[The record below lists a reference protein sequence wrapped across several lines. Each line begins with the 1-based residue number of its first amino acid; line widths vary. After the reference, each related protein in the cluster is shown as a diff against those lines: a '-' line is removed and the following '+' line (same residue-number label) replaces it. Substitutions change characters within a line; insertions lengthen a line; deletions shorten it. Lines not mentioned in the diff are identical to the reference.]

1 MTSYGTG
8 ILKGACLN
16 MNRPVL
22 FIAIL
27 TVAVMPV
34 LLLCNNPLDD
44 PPLTWRTKV
53 AVPMTNDRFIIGEE
67 FDNLFS
73 FEDDDV
79 EILNVL
85 QRYYDDPS
93 EIGRDTVRGDT
104 VVFSAA
110 HTDTSEFESHEDTL
124 DAMEFRVSLGPLGIS
139 GAPSQNHVVP
149 VLHAAGQFEDTVR
162 LTLEK
167 IYSVKFYDTVLN
179 VMPVTLHNSGSVGI
193 TDVHIGIVGIDT
205 ASVGTLDAGDH
216 AVANLNLAGAM
227 MGHTALFYVAGNSDS
242 DAAKEITIG
251 FTMTGLIGEE
261 LRVEDSAVAF
271 SKEFVNAYELSD
283 TIDVD
288 YIDIGEGF
296 FRYSMMNYSGVDFFV
311 QGIHRH
317 MWMSAFCEDRN
328 ITRYEELANVSGSD
342 SAGSYFGNIIE
353 SEGFS
358 FSNREITFGRENISN
373 CRLFSEWDESLG
385 KSVTKVGYLVSS
397 VPPVGKIVTMSAHDS
412 LMFTVSASS
421 LKFRELMGTMAKAY
435 DHQSDTQMV
444 AINLPWNNSV
454 KDSLRGRFFLENV
467 WGDIMMRTA
476 LPGRSFLD
484 TLRID
489 FIAYSPDSTTV
500 RDSTSTALNRVGN
513 DSTFIRSIDITDVAN
528 SYSDSVAIVV
538 NTHIPQGTRMRVVN
552 DLMPGDPDYQKYL
565 GRMIINVSTLF
576 RLNAKLDWEVF
587 RPVNM
592 DLGSSRFKMDD
603 AMRYVEKLDD
613 RSAVF
618 EMWLRNSSNLNLS
631 LFALVAAD
639 ALMDTL
645 DSLTMNEV
653 HRLIQDTALARQQG
667 YINLFG
673 NSGISVWKRN
683 AELEKYTSI
692 RLSDWQLQ
700 RLCSADS
707 LNFRWW
713 ARFNEQERDAMSDT
727 DYVNMKS
734 RLTIDGNNNTDSLII
749 WE

>member
-1 MTSYGTG
+1 
-8 ILKGACLN
+8 
-16 MNRPVL
+16 MNRCLL
-22 FIAIL
+22 FIAVLI
-27 TVAVMPV
+27 VAAMPV
-34 LLLCNNPLDD
+34 LLSCNNPLDD
-44 PPLTWRTKV
+44 PPLQWQTKV

-93 EIGRDTVRGDT
+93 EIGADTVLGDT

-110 HTDTSEFESHEDTL
+110 HNDTSEFESHEDTL
-124 DAMEFRVSLGPLGIS
+124 DAMEFRVSLGPLAIS
-139 GAPSQNHVVP
+139 GAPAHNHVLP
-149 VLHAAGQFEDTVR
+149 VLHPAGQFEDTVR
-162 LTLEK
+162 LVLEK

-179 VMPVTLHNSGSVGI
+179 VMPITLHNSGSIAMTNVSL
-193 TDVHIGIVGIDT
+193 GIVGIDT
-205 ASVGTLDAGDH
+205 VSVGTLDAGGD
-216 AVANLNLAGAM
+216 AVANLDLAGATI
-227 MGHTALFYVAGNSDS
+227 GHTALFYVSGSSAS
-242 DAAKEITIG
+242 DAAKEITID
-251 FTMTGLIGEE
+251 FTMTGLVGEE
-261 LRVEDSAVAF
+261 MRVEDSLVAF
-271 SKEFVNAYELSD
+271 SREFVNAYELSD
-283 TIDVD
+283 TIAVD

-296 FRYSMMNYSGVDFFV
+296 FRYSMMNYTGVDFLV
-311 QGIHRH
+311 YGIHRH

-342 SAGSYFGNIIE
+342 SAGSYFGKIIE
-353 SEGFS
+353 TQAFS
-358 FSNREITFGRENISN
+358 YSNREITFGKENISN
-373 CRLFSEWDESLG
+373 CRLFSEWDESIG

-397 VPPVGKIVTMSAHDS
+397 VPPVGNIVTMSAHDS
-412 LMFTVSASS
+412 LMFTISASS
-421 LKFRELMGTMAKAY
+421 LKFRELMGTMVKTY
-435 DHQSDTQMV
+435 QQQSDTQMV

-454 KDSLRGRFFLENV
+454 KDSLRGKFFLKKV
-467 WGDIMMRTA
+467 WGDIMVRTA

-489 FIAYSPDSTTV
+489 FMAYSPDSTAV
-500 RDSTSTALNRVGN
+500 RDSTSTTLNRVGN
-513 DSTFIRSIDITDVAN
+513 DSAFIRSIDITDVAN

-538 NTHIPQGTRMRVVN
+538 NTHIPKGTRMRVVN

-592 DLGSSRFKMDD
+592 DLGSSRFKVDE
-603 AMRYVEKLDD
+603 ALRYVGKLGD

-618 EMWLRNSSNLNLS
+618 EMWLRNNSNLNLS
-631 LFALVAAD
+631 LFALVASD

-653 HRLIQDTALARQQG
+653 HRLIMDTAFAQQQG
-667 YINLFG
+667 YVNLFG
-673 NSGISVWKRN
+673 NQGISVWKRN
-683 AELEKYTSI
+683 VELEKYTSI
-692 RLSDWQLQ
+692 RLGDEQLQ

-727 DYVNMKS
+727 DYVDMKS
-734 RLTIDGNNNTDSLII
+734 RITVQGNNNTDSLII